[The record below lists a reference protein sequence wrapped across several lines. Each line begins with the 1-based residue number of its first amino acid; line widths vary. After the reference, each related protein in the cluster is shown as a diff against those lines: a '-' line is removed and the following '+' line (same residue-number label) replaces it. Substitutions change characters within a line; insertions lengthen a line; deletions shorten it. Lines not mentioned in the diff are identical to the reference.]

1 VQDNDLYDLDATPAG
16 HRSGFVAVIG
26 RPNVGKSTLMNRF
39 VGQKVAIV
47 SPKPQTTRSR
57 ILGILTHEDYQVI
70 FVDTPGLHHPRHKL
84 GQTMVATATH
94 AIPDADVVLFLVDV
108 SVPPTEQDRAIAKL
122 IQEQT
127 HHSYAKGSAAAHS
140 HIKGSAATHSH
151 IKGSTATHSHIKGSA
166 ATHSHIKG
174 STATH
179 SHIKGSTATASVI
192 LVLNKMDLLPPDKV
206 QAHTEAY
213 WKAAPS
219 HQEWMMTV
227 ATEGKNLDELL
238 ELIVAALPEGPCY
251 YPGDQVTDQTERE
264 IGAELI
270 REQVL
275 RHMRQEIPHAVAVV
289 VEEFKERENGV
300 VYVGANVFVEK
311 DSQKGIII
319 GKQGQMLRQI
329 GSAARREI
337 ERMAGGQVYLDLWVK
352 VRKKWRWDERELRR
366 MGYG

>member
-1 VQDNDLYDLDATPAG
+1 MQDNDLYDLDATPAG

-140 HIKGSAATHSH
+140 HIKGS
-151 IKGSTATHSHIKGSA
+151 
-166 ATHSHIKG
+166 
-174 STATH
+174 TATH

-300 VYVGANVFVEK
+300 VYVEANVFVEK